1 MRFERLWAERAGPV
15 MEPRVLDRA
24 HAPLSVFA
32 PTAWPDAQV
41 EAWIDWS
48 ETPQASGAPA
58 KGAGLQPLAGG
69 PGRYALQLVSAGSS
83 QGVFKSLEQRAVFSG
98 EIMATLL
105 AGLAAPFTLEPD
117 DAVPID
123 LTGEGGKAAL
133 DLWLGA
139 RRAGEAAVLAAEAL
153 QDKLCAVADAVLRC
167 KGAPGDCADPAGNPL
182 LARAAHAARLAGAD
196 DRTLLNVIA
205 VAEAGQGYRPVAL
218 AAPPPR
224 PAVVRLEPALEDEA
238 ARRAALAAWETG
250 AVRFVFG
257 ARETPAPRC
266 GATLNLYPF
275 AAGPTLDHAGLGDLV
290 RLWTAAL
297 WIEAGAGGA
306 AILGVAGLHE
316 SLAAR
321 GVAYGSAAG
330 QAVAREVAQ
339 RISEALA
346 GAVAALGGAAPDRAI
361 RLSMTAPAEVGLRLG
376 GLSLGADPWSGPV
389 GAAETDDGVVVGVLK
404 EAAMAGLE
412 AMGAD
417 LPAARL
423 HALGARSLH
432 GAPGVTVEALRTAG
446 FTDHEIALVDGA
458 LLTAPRLA
466 AAFSPE
472 VLGAGFVR
480 DVLGA
485 DPDARDYDTLA
496 AAGFS
501 PQAIAD
507 ASAYVF
513 GAGDLQG
520 APGLRPDGASVFAG
534 GEAVGLEDRL
544 AMAAALD
551 AEGLHRLP
559 LPADAAPADML
570 GAIRQAA
577 DAGLSH
583 IWPRRAEAVLT
594 LHLPAPEE
602 PRARPLESPRAEG
615 PRAEAPRVER
625 VVERIVER
633 DRTRR
638 KLPDRRK
645 GYIQKAA
652 VGGHKV
658 YLHTGEYDDGEL
670 GEIFIDMHKEG
681 AAFRSLMNNFA
692 IAISI
697 GLQYGVPLEEFVDA
711 FVFTRFE
718 PAGAVTGNEIIRS
731 ATSILDY
738 IFRELGVSY
747 LDRQDLASDDPAAL
761 NADGLGRGEADRTGA
776 EPEPIPAAHFI
787 SKGFSRGAAPDNL
800 LFLPRR
806 QPAADHRPASTSDVC
821 PACGDFSLSPVGGRL
836 ICEKCGAAPGAWG

>member
-1 MRFERLWAERAGPV
+1 MA
-15 MEPRVLDRA
+15 PRVLERV

-69 PGRYALQLVSAGSS
+69 PARYAQKLVSAGSS
-83 QGVFKSLEQRAVFSG
+83 QGVFKSLDQRTVFSG
-98 EIMATLL
+98 EIVATLT
-105 AGLAAPFTLEPD
+105 AGLAAPFSPEPD
-117 DAVPID
+117 NGVRID
-123 LTGEGGKAAL
+123 LTVAGGPAAL
-133 DLWLGA
+133 DRWLDE
-139 RRAGEAAVLAAEAL
+139 RRAGEAATLAAQRL
-153 QDKLCAVADAVLRC
+153 QDKLAAVADAVLRC
-167 KGAPGDCADPAGNPL
+167 QGPPGDCADPAGNPV
-182 LARAAHAARLAGAD
+182 LARAAHAARQAGAD
-196 DRTLLNVIA
+196 DRTLLNVIGLA
-205 VAEAGQGYRPVAL
+205 QAGQTYRPAT
-218 AAPPPR
+218 PPLLSPR
-224 PAVVRLEPALEDEA
+224 PAAVRLDPSMGDA
-238 ARRAALAAWETG
+238 ASQGAALAAWETG
-250 AVRFVFG
+250 AVRIAV
-257 ARETPAPRC
+257 APAPPEPRC
-266 GATLNLYPF
+266 GAALNLYPF
-275 AAGPTLDHAGLGDLV
+275 AATAALDRAGLADLV
-290 RLWTAAL
+290 RLWAAAL
-297 WIEAGAGGA
+297 WIEAGPGGA
-306 AILGVAGLHE
+306 AVLGGSGLHE
-316 SLAAR
+316 SLVAR
-321 GVAYGSAAG
+321 GRAYGSAPA
-330 QAVAREVAQ
+330 QAFTDDLHAVMRDALAAAVAE
-339 RISEALA
+339 
-346 GAVAALGGAAPDRAI
+346 LGGAAPDRTV
-361 RLSMTAPAEVGLRLG
+361 RLSMDVPAEVGLRLG
-376 GLSLGADPWSGPV
+376 GLSIGVEPWSGPV
-389 GAAETDDGVVVGVLK
+389 GVAETDDGVVVGVLK
-404 EAAMAGLE
+404 EAALAGLQ
-412 AMGAD
+412 AIGAD
-417 LPAARL
+417 LASARL

-432 GAPGVTVEALRTAG
+432 DAPGITLDGLKAAG
-446 FTDHEIALVDGA
+446 FTDHEIALVDAA
-458 LLTAPRLA
+458 LLTAPSLA

-485 DPDARDYDTLA
+485 EPDQDILA

-501 PQAIAD
+501 PEAVAE

-513 GAGDLQG
+513 GAGDLVG
-520 APGLRPDGASVFAG
+520 APGLSAEQARIFAG
-534 GEAVGLEDRL
+534 GEAVSLSDRL
-544 AMAAALD
+544 AMAVGSD
-551 AEGLHRLP
+551 ALHRLP
-559 LPADAAPADML
+559 LPADASPADMAQ
-570 GAIRQAA
+570 AIHQATE
-577 DAGLSH
+577 AGLTR
-583 IWPRRAEAVLT
+583 IWPKRAEEDRT
-594 LHLPAPEE
+594 LALPALEA
-602 PRARPLESPRAEG
+602 PRAK
-615 PRAEAPRVER
+615 AEAPRADPPRPER

-633 DRTRR
+633 ERTRR

-747 LDRQDLASDDPAAL
+747 LDRQDLASDDPDAL
-761 NADGLGRGEADRTGA
+761 NADGLGRGVGDKTGA

-800 LFLPRR
+800 LFLPARR
-806 QPAADHRPASTSDVC
+806 SPAGDYRPASASDVC

-836 ICEKCGAAPGAWG
+836 VCEKCGAAPEAWG